1 MADVSGN
8 ATASPERLCAEL
20 LAALEATDG
29 RRRRRK
35 RDQTPD
41 TIGIEIKRSLLERA
55 VRERPAA
62 EAFEEWLVAQC
73 LAAPAAGHAVGSVRA
88 MAIDILQE
96 WRLVQASPE
105 LADWL
110 SRGAPSEDRVD
121 GVG

>member
-1 MADVSGN
+1 MAALSDDAAVSPG
-8 ATASPERLCAEL
+8 RLCAEL
-20 LAALEATDG
+20 LSALEATDG

-55 VRERPAA
+55 VRENPAA
-62 EAFEEWLVAQC
+62 HDFEEWLIAQC

-96 WRLVQASPE
+96 WRLVQASSE
-105 LADWL
+105 LRHWL
-110 SRGAPSEDRVD
+110 NRGAPSDDRVD
-121 GVG
+121 ATG

>member
-1 MADVSGN
+1 MEALNRHG
-8 ATASPERLCAEL
+8 APSPARLCAEL

-55 VRERPAA
+55 VRESPAV
-62 EAFEEWLVAQC
+62 EAFEEWLIAQC
-73 LAAPAAGHAVGSVRA
+73 LAAPASGHADGSVRA
-88 MAIDILQE
+88 IAIDILQE
-96 WRLVQASPE
+96 WRLVQLSPQ

-110 SRGAPSEDRVD
+110 DRGAPSEDRA
-121 GVG
+121 

>member
-1 MADVSGN
+1 MSGN
-8 ATASPERLCAEL
+8 AAASPERLCAEL

-121 GVG
+121 RAD

>member
-1 MADVSGN
+1 MAAMNG
-8 ATASPERLCAEL
+8 TAAPSPGRLCADL

-55 VRERPAA
+55 VRESPAA
-62 EAFEEWLVAQC
+62 DAFEEWLVAQC

-105 LADWL
+105 LRDWL

-121 GVG
+121 TAG